1 MVGGPVRAAAK
12 VAGAGQGRQAVAARY
27 DARGRGPET
36 PIDRDTASPAAAR
49 SQDTPLSAL
58 VRLVAATTGAS
69 AAWISESSRAEPL
82 AAYGVVPP
90 EGALL
95 HRRVAADDRS
105 VLHDPSGSAV
115 VGVRVAASG
124 APDIVLAVHLPAG
137 GDAGEAYAAL
147 SRFSPL
153 AAAIL
158 DGREARG
165 GAGEEPDDYHGR
177 LSAQVESIAH
187 IGSFVYEAD
196 GRPVEWSEEMFKLL
210 DWSGQSPAGLD
221 GLLDAFSEES
231 RVKLRAAVDETLAI
245 GKPFDLEAALITGQG
260 QLRLVRLRVE
270 APERGEAPRRLVGIA
285 QDVTERRQ
293 FEDRTWRL
301 ANQDFLTR
309 LPNRRLFEEALER
322 ALELARSNRT
332 KVGVLVLD
340 LDYFKEINTSLGHET
355 GDVLLHVIA
364 GRLRRAVGPM
374 DEVARTGGDEFAVLV
389 RDPEGAASLVALSR
403 QLLKAVEQ
411 PVPIRGSEVAVRAS
425 VGGALFP
432 DHAHGVGEMLDS
444 AQAAL
449 ARAKTTGRRIGL
461 VYDEEMRR
469 GADTR
474 FRIHEAI
481 RGALARNEIFPYYQ
495 PKVHLETGAVIG
507 LEALVRWRTGTSGLV
522 FPAEFGSA
530 LSDGFL
536 GSAIATRVL
545 EKVTDD
551 IRDWLDAGL
560 PFGSVA
566 VNVTAIELMRG
577 AFHEQVAEV
586 LQRKAIPFDRFQV
599 EVTETVFL
607 QFEGREIRD
616 TIAKLDALGVKV
628 ALDDFGTGFG
638 SLVHLRRLAVSL
650 IKIDRTFIERI
661 DTQPEDEAIV
671 RALIALGKDLGKRVI
686 AEGIEREEERRALLA
701 LGCVEGQGY
710 LFGLPSA
717 KAETTEMLEAEGRRR
732 AF

>member
-1 MVGGPVRAAAK
+1 MAAK
-12 VAGAGQGRQAVAARY
+12 GGDV
-27 DARGRGPET
+27 
-36 PIDRDTASPAAAR
+36 
-49 SQDTPLSAL
+49 
-58 VRLVAATTGAS
+58 
-69 AAWISESSRAEPL
+69 
-82 AAYGVVPP
+82 
-90 EGALL
+90 
-95 HRRVAADDRS
+95 
-105 VLHDPSGSAV
+105 
-115 VGVRVAASG
+115 
-124 APDIVLAVHLPAG
+124 AG
-137 GDAGEAYAAL
+137 GD
-147 SRFSPL
+147 SPGG
-153 AAAIL
+153 AAA
-158 DGREARG
+158 AS
-165 GAGEEPDDYHGR
+165 DYHGH
-177 LSAQVESIAH
+177 LIAQVESIAH

-210 DWSGQSPAGLD
+210 DWSPQAPATLEA
-221 GLLDAFSEES
+221 LVETLSEEG
-231 RVKLRAAVDETLAI
+231 RGKLLAAVEEALAT
-245 GKPFDLEAALITGQG
+245 GKPFDLEAPLITGRG
-260 QLRLVRLRVE
+260 QLRLVRLRAE
-270 APERGEAPRRLVGIA
+270 APERGDGVRRLVGIA

-309 LPNRRLFEEALER
+309 LPNRRLFEESLER
-322 ALELARSNRT
+322 ALEVARFNGG
-332 KVGVLVLD
+332 KVGLLLLD

-355 GDVLLHVIA
+355 GDVLLHVVA
-364 GRLRRAVGPM
+364 GRLRRAVGPG

-389 RDPEGAASLVALSR
+389 RDPEGPGSLVALSR
-403 QLLKAVEQ
+403 QILKAVEQ

-432 DHAHGVGEMLDS
+432 DHARGVGDMLDS

-461 VYDEEMRR
+461 VYDDEMRQ
-469 GADTR
+469 GADSR

-481 RGALARNEIFPYYQ
+481 RGALARDEIFPYYQ
-495 PKVHLETGAVIG
+495 PKVNLETGAVMG

-577 AFHEQVAEV
+577 AYHEQVAEV

-616 TIAKLDALGVKV
+616 TIARLDALGVKV

-650 IKIDRTFIERI
+650 IKIDRSFIEHI

-686 AEGIEREEERRALLA
+686 AEGIEREEERRALLS

-710 LFGLPSA
+710 LFGLPSP
-717 KAETTEMLEAEGRRR
+717 KAETAKMLEEERRRR
-732 AF
+732 AA

>member
-1 MVGGPVRAAAK
+1 MAARDDE
-12 VAGAGQGRQAVAARY
+12 GRGSTAVAAK
-27 DARGRGPET
+27 G
-36 PIDRDTASPAAAR
+36 
-49 SQDTPLSAL
+49 
-58 VRLVAATTGAS
+58 
-69 AAWISESSRAEPL
+69 
-82 AAYGVVPP
+82 
-90 EGALL
+90 
-95 HRRVAADDRS
+95 DD
-105 VLHDPSGSAV
+105 V
-115 VGVRVAASG
+115 
-124 APDIVLAVHLPAG
+124 AG
-137 GDAGEAYAAL
+137 GD
-147 SRFSPL
+147 
-153 AAAIL
+153 
-158 DGREARG
+158 
-165 GAGEEPDDYHGR
+165 GAGGGRAENDYHGR
-177 LSAQVESIAH
+177 LIAQVESIAH

-210 DWSGQSPAGLD
+210 DWSHQAPASLD
-221 GLLDAFSEES
+221 VLVDAVSEEG
-231 RVKLRAAVDETLAI
+231 RGKLRTAVEEALAT
-245 GKPFDLEAALITGQG
+245 GKPFDLEAPLVTGRG
-260 QLRLVRLRVE
+260 QLRLVRLRAE
-270 APERGEAPRRLVGIA
+270 APERGDGVRRLVGIA

-309 LPNRRLFEEALER
+309 LPNRRLFEESLER
-322 ALELARSNRT
+322 ALELARFNGG
-332 KVGVLVLD
+332 KVGLLLLD

-355 GDVLLHVIA
+355 GDVLLHVVA
-364 GRLRRAVGPM
+364 GRLRRAVGPG

-389 RDPEGAASLVALSR
+389 RDPEGPASLVALSR
-403 QLLKAVEQ
+403 AVLKAVEQ

-432 DHAHGVGEMLDS
+432 DHARGVGDMLDS

-461 VYDEEMRR
+461 VYDDEMRQ
-469 GADTR
+469 GADSR

-481 RGALARNEIFPYYQ
+481 RGALARDEIFPHYQ
-495 PKVHLETGAVIG
+495 PKVNLETGAVIG
-507 LEALVRWRTGTSGLV
+507 LEALVRWRTGSSGLV

-577 AFHEQVAEV
+577 AYHEQVAEV

-616 TIAKLDALGVKV
+616 TIARLDALGVKV

-650 IKIDRTFIERI
+650 IKIDRSFIEHI

-686 AEGIEREEERRALLA
+686 AEGIEREEERRALLS

-710 LFGLPSA
+710 LFGLPSP
-717 KAETTEMLEAEGRRR
+717 KAETAKMLEDERRR
-732 AF
+732 RPGG

>member
-1 MVGGPVRAAAK
+1 M
-12 VAGAGQGRQAVAARY
+12 AAR
-27 DARGRGPET
+27 
-36 PIDRDTASPAAAR
+36 
-49 SQDTPLSAL
+49 
-58 VRLVAATTGAS
+58 
-69 AAWISESSRAEPL
+69 
-82 AAYGVVPP
+82 
-90 EGALL
+90 
-95 HRRVAADDRS
+95 DDEQR
-105 VLHDPSGSAV
+105 GSAV
-115 VGVRVAASG
+115 
-124 APDIVLAVHLPAG
+124 AVKGGDVTGGESAG
-137 GDAGEAYAAL
+137 G
-147 SRFSPL
+147 
-153 AAAIL
+153 
-158 DGREARG
+158 G
-165 GAGEEPDDYHGR
+165 GADGDYHGR
-177 LSAQVESIAH
+177 LIAQVESIAR

-196 GRPVEWSEEMFKLL
+196 GRPLEWSEEMFRLL
-210 DWSGQSPAGLD
+210 EWSEQSPASLD
-221 GLLDAFSEES
+221 VLLAAFSEEGGA
-231 RVKLRAAVDETLAI
+231 RLRAAVTDALEA
-245 GKPFDLEAALITGQG
+245 GKPFDLDAPMINGRG
-260 QLRLVRLRVE
+260 QLRLLRLVVE
-270 APERGEAPRRLVGIA
+270 APERGDGLRRLVGIA

-301 ANQDFLTR
+301 ANHDFLTR
-309 LPNRRLFEEALER
+309 LPNRRLFEESLER
-322 ALELARSNRT
+322 ALETARFNGA
-332 KVGVLVLD
+332 KVGLLILD

-355 GDVLLHVIA
+355 GDVLLHVVA
-364 GRLRRAVGPM
+364 GRLRRAVGPA

-389 RDPEGAASLVALSR
+389 RDAEDAAALVALSR
-403 QLLKAVEQ
+403 KVLKAVEQ

-432 DHAHGVGEMLDS
+432 DHARGVGEMLDS

-461 VYDEEMRR
+461 VFDDDMRQ
-469 GADTR
+469 GAETR
-474 FRIHEAI
+474 FRTHEAI
-481 RGALARNEIFPYYQ
+481 RGALARDEIFPYYQ
-495 PKVHLETGAVIG
+495 PKVNLETGAVIG
-507 LEALVRWRTGTSGLV
+507 LEALVRWRTGASGLV

-577 AFHEQVAEV
+577 AYHEQVAEV

-650 IKIDRTFIERI
+650 IKIDRSFIERI

-686 AEGIEREEERRALLA
+686 AEGIEREEERRALLS

-710 LFGLPSA
+710 LFGLPSP
-717 KAETTEMLEAEGRRR
+717 KAETAKMLEEERRR
-732 AF
+732 RGA

>member
-1 MVGGPVRAAAK
+1 M
-12 VAGAGQGRQAVAARY
+12 AAR
-27 DARGRGPET
+27 
-36 PIDRDTASPAAAR
+36 
-49 SQDTPLSAL
+49 
-58 VRLVAATTGAS
+58 
-69 AAWISESSRAEPL
+69 
-82 AAYGVVPP
+82 
-90 EGALL
+90 
-95 HRRVAADDRS
+95 DDEQR
-105 VLHDPSGSAV
+105 GSAV
-115 VGVRVAASG
+115 
-124 APDIVLAVHLPAG
+124 AVKGGDVTGGESAG
-137 GDAGEAYAAL
+137 G
-147 SRFSPL
+147 
-153 AAAIL
+153 
-158 DGREARG
+158 G
-165 GAGEEPDDYHGR
+165 GADGDYHGR
-177 LSAQVESIAH
+177 LIAQVESIAR

-196 GRPVEWSEEMFKLL
+196 GRPLEWSEEMFRLL
-210 DWSGQSPAGLD
+210 EWSEQSPASLD
-221 GLLDAFSEES
+221 VLLAAFSEEGGA
-231 RVKLRAAVDETLAI
+231 RLRAAVTDALEA
-245 GKPFDLEAALITGQG
+245 GKPFDLDAPMINGRG
-260 QLRLVRLRVE
+260 QLRLLRLVVE
-270 APERGEAPRRLVGIA
+270 APERGDGLRRLVGIA

-301 ANQDFLTR
+301 ANHDFLTR
-309 LPNRRLFEEALER
+309 LPNRRLFEESLER
-322 ALELARSNRT
+322 ALELSRFNGS
-332 KVGVLVLD
+332 KVGLLILD

-355 GDVLLHVIA
+355 GDVLLHVVA
-364 GRLRRAVGPM
+364 GRLRRAVGPA

-389 RDPEGAASLVALSR
+389 RDAEDAAALVALSR
-403 QLLKAVEQ
+403 KVLKAVEQ

-432 DHAHGVGEMLDS
+432 DHARGVGEMLDS

-461 VYDEEMRR
+461 VFDDDMRQ
-469 GADTR
+469 GAETR
-474 FRIHEAI
+474 FRTHEAI
-481 RGALARNEIFPYYQ
+481 RGALARDEIFPYYQ
-495 PKVHLETGAVIG
+495 PKVNLETGAVIG
-507 LEALVRWRTGTSGLV
+507 LEALVRWRTGSSGLV

-577 AFHEQVAEV
+577 AYHEQVAEV

-650 IKIDRTFIERI
+650 IKIDRSFIERI

-686 AEGIEREEERRALLA
+686 AEGIEREEERRALLS

-710 LFGLPSA
+710 LFGLPSP
-717 KAETTEMLEAEGRRR
+717 KAETAKMLEEERRR
-732 AF
+732 RGA

>member
-1 MVGGPVRAAAK
+1 
-12 VAGAGQGRQAVAARY
+12 VAAR
-27 DARGRGPET
+27 
-36 PIDRDTASPAAAR
+36 
-49 SQDTPLSAL
+49 
-58 VRLVAATTGAS
+58 
-69 AAWISESSRAEPL
+69 
-82 AAYGVVPP
+82 
-90 EGALL
+90 
-95 HRRVAADDRS
+95 DDEQR
-105 VLHDPSGSAV
+105 GSAV
-115 VGVRVAASG
+115 AVKGGDVTVGES
-124 APDIVLAVHLPAG
+124 AG
-137 GDAGEAYAAL
+137 G
-147 SRFSPL
+147 
-153 AAAIL
+153 
-158 DGREARG
+158 G
-165 GAGEEPDDYHGR
+165 GADGDYHGR
-177 LSAQVESIAH
+177 LIAQVESIAR

-196 GRPVEWSEEMFKLL
+196 GRPLEWSEEMFRLL
-210 DWSGQSPAGLD
+210 EWSEQSPASLD
-221 GLLDAFSEES
+221 VLLAAFSEEGGA
-231 RVKLRAAVDETLAI
+231 RLRAAVTDALEA
-245 GKPFDLEAALITGQG
+245 GKPFDLDAPMINGRG
-260 QLRLVRLRVE
+260 QLRLLRLVVE
-270 APERGEAPRRLVGIA
+270 APERGDGLRRLVGIA

-301 ANQDFLTR
+301 ANHDFLTR
-309 LPNRRLFEEALER
+309 LPNRRLFEESLER
-322 ALELARSNRT
+322 ALELSRFNGA
-332 KVGVLVLD
+332 KVGLLILD

-355 GDVLLHVIA
+355 GDVLLHVVA
-364 GRLRRAVGPM
+364 GRLRRAVGPA

-389 RDPEGAASLVALSR
+389 RDAEDAAALVALSR
-403 QLLKAVEQ
+403 KVLKAVEQ

-432 DHAHGVGEMLDS
+432 DHARGVGEMLDS

-461 VYDEEMRR
+461 VFDDDMRQ
-469 GADTR
+469 GAETR
-474 FRIHEAI
+474 FRTHEAI
-481 RGALARNEIFPYYQ
+481 RGALARDEIFPYYQ
-495 PKVHLETGAVIG
+495 PKVNLETGAVIG
-507 LEALVRWRTGTSGLV
+507 LEALVRWRTGSSGLV

-577 AFHEQVAEV
+577 AYHEQVAEV

-650 IKIDRTFIERI
+650 IKIDRSFIERI

-686 AEGIEREEERRALLA
+686 AEGIEREDERRALLS

-710 LFGLPSA
+710 LFGLPSP
-717 KAETTEMLEAEGRRR
+717 KAETAKMLEEERRRR
-732 AF
+732 AD

>member
-1 MVGGPVRAAAK
+1 VAARDDE
-12 VAGAGQGRQAVAARY
+12 GRGSAAVAAKGG
-27 DARGRGPET
+27 D
-36 PIDRDTASPAAAR
+36 
-49 SQDTPLSAL
+49 
-58 VRLVAATTGAS
+58 V
-69 AAWISESSRAEPL
+69 
-82 AAYGVVPP
+82 
-90 EGALL
+90 
-95 HRRVAADDRS
+95 
-105 VLHDPSGSAV
+105 
-115 VGVRVAASG
+115 
-124 APDIVLAVHLPAG
+124 AG
-137 GDAGEAYAAL
+137 GD
-147 SRFSPL
+147 
-153 AAAIL
+153 
-158 DGREARG
+158 
-165 GAGEEPDDYHGR
+165 GAGGGRAENDYHGR
-177 LSAQVESIAH
+177 LIAQVESIAH

-210 DWSGQSPAGLD
+210 DWSQQAPASLEALVD
-221 GLLDAFSEES
+221 TVSEEG
-231 RVKLRAAVDETLAI
+231 RGKLRTAVEEALAT
-245 GKPFDLEAALITGQG
+245 GKPFDLEAPLITGRG
-260 QLRLVRLRVE
+260 QLRLVRLRAE
-270 APERGEAPRRLVGIA
+270 APERGDGVRRLVGIA

-309 LPNRRLFEEALER
+309 LPNRRLFEESLER
-322 ALELARSNRT
+322 ALELARFNGG
-332 KVGVLVLD
+332 KVGLLLLD

-355 GDVLLHVIA
+355 GDVLLHVVA
-364 GRLRRAVGPM
+364 GRLRRAVGPA

-389 RDPEGAASLVALSR
+389 RDPEGPASLVALSR
-403 QLLKAVEQ
+403 QILKAVEQ

-432 DHAHGVGEMLDS
+432 DHARGVGDMLDS

-461 VYDEEMRR
+461 VYDDEMRQ
-469 GADTR
+469 GADSR

-481 RGALARNEIFPYYQ
+481 RGALARDEIFPHYQ
-495 PKVHLETGAVIG
+495 PKVDLETGAVIG
-507 LEALVRWRTGTSGLV
+507 LEALVRWRTGSSGLV

-577 AFHEQVAEV
+577 AYHEQVAEV

-616 TIAKLDALGVKV
+616 TIARLDALGVKV

-650 IKIDRTFIERI
+650 IKIDRSFIEHI

-686 AEGIEREEERRALLA
+686 AEGIEREEERRALLS

-710 LFGLPSA
+710 LFGLPSPT
-717 KAETTEMLEAEGRRR
+717 AETAKMLEDERRR
-732 AF
+732 RLGD